1 MINFETK
8 KVLFIDL
15 DSTLIKTIS
24 GKTFPEDITDFR
36 IQLPVLNK
44 IIEKFPNLEY
54 FFIVTNQGGIGKFI
68 TEDDF
73 KIKISSI
80 CMFCGYYLGD
90 RYNQR
95 IIKDNWDYCD
105 SMDQADPKSK
115 PNTGMLEQ
123 LYYQY
128 KIESKDECIMIGD
141 ASGKPG
147 DFSDSDK
154 KCAENFGI
162 DYIDVRDFLEL

>member
-1 MINFETK
+1 MIDFENK

-15 DSTLIKTIS
+15 DSTLIKTVS

-36 IQLPVLNK
+36 VQLPVLNK
-44 IIEKFPNLEY
+44 IVEKLPNLSML
-54 FFIVTNQGGIGKFI
+54 FIVSNQGGIKDIKDKYLF
-68 TEDDF
+68 TS
-73 KIKISSI
+73 KINAIESI
-80 CMFCGYYLGD
+80 CRGYLSVELD
-90 RYNQR
+90 KFSF
-95 IIKDNWDYCD
+95 IDSLYCC
-105 SMDQADPKSK
+105 SMDKNNTYRK

-128 KIESKDECIMIGD
+128 RVESEDECIMIGD

-154 KCAENFGI
+154 RCASRFSI
-162 DYIDVRDFLEL
+162 DYVDVRDFLEL

>member
-15 DSTLIKTIS
+15 DGTLIKTIS

-36 IQLPVLNK
+36 VQLSVLNK
-44 IIEKFPNLEY
+44 IAEKMPNLSM
-54 FFIVTNQGGIGKFI
+54 FFIVSNQGGLNTLTDKRLFNYKIWAVEDICHGYFI
-68 TEDDF
+68 NKLNNF
-73 KIKISSI
+73 SYS
-80 CMFCGYYLGD
+80 
-90 RYNQR
+90 
-95 IIKDNWDYCD
+95 DNLYCC
-105 SMDQADPKSK
+105 SMDKNDTYRK

-154 KCAENFGI
+154 KCAENFSI

>member
-1 MINFETK
+1 MDYKNK

-36 IQLPVLNK
+36 VQLPVLDK
-44 IIEKFPNLEY
+44 IIEKMPNLEM
-54 FFIVTNQGGIGKFI
+54 FFIVSNQGGLKTITDKWLFKSKIYAIENICRGYLSSKLDYLSFI
-68 TEDDF
+68 DD
-73 KIKISSI
+73 
-80 CMFCGYYLGD
+80 L
-90 RYNQR
+90 
-95 IIKDNWDYCD
+95 YCC
-105 SMDQADPKSK
+105 SMDKNNSYRK

-123 LYYQY
+123 LYNQY
-128 KIESKDECIMIGD
+128 KVESTNDCIMIGD

-154 KCAENFGI
+154 RCASRFFI
-162 DYIDVRDFLEL
+162 DYIDVRDFLES

>member
-1 MINFETK
+1 MDYKNK

-24 GKTFPEDITDFR
+24 GKTFPEDISDFR
-36 IQLPVLNK
+36 VQLPVLDK
-44 IIEKFPNLEY
+44 IIEKMPNLRM
-54 FFIVTNQGGIGKFI
+54 FFIVSNQGGLKTIIDKRLFDAKVWAV
-68 TEDDF
+68 E
-73 KIKISSI
+73 SI
-80 CMFCGYYLGD
+80 CNGYLITRLNDFVYSDSLYCCSMD
-90 RYNQR
+90 
-95 IIKDNWDYCD
+95 KDNQYR
-105 SMDQADPKSK
+105 K

-128 KIESKDECIMIGD
+128 KVDSKDDCIMIGD

-154 KCAENFGI
+154 RCASRFFI
-162 DYIDVRDFLEL
+162 DYIDVRDFLES

>member
-1 MINFETK
+1 MINFEAK

-15 DSTLIKTIS
+15 DGTLIKTIS
-24 GKTFPEDITDFR
+24 GKTFPEDISDFR

-44 IIEKFPNLEY
+44 IKEKMPNLVGL
-54 FFIVTNQGGIGKFI
+54 FVVTNQGGIGKFVSDHDFDTKILSI
-68 TEDDF
+68 TNF
-73 KIKISSI
+73 SAS
-80 CMFCGYYLGD
+80 YLLCEVGD
-90 RYNQR
+90 YMYCPSN
-95 IIKDNWDYCD
+95 DNNDLLR
-105 SMDQADPKSK
+105 K
-115 PNTGMLEQ
+115 PNVGMLEAMC
-123 LYYQY
+123 
-128 KIESKDECIMIGD
+128 ESWYFSNKQEMLMIGD

>member
-1 MINFETK
+1 MIDFETK

-15 DSTLIKTIS
+15 DGTLIKTIS

-44 IIEKFPNLEY
+44 IVEKLPNLSML
-54 FFIVTNQGGIGKFI
+54 FIVSNQGGLKDIKDKYLF
-68 TEDDF
+68 TS
-73 KIKISSI
+73 KINAIKSI
-80 CMFCGYYLGD
+80 CRGYLSIGLD
-90 RYNQR
+90 KFLF
-95 IIKDNWDYCD
+95 IDSLYCC
-105 SMDQADPKSK
+105 SMDKNNTYRK

-128 KIESKDECIMIGD
+128 KVESTKECIMIGD
-141 ASGKPG
+141 ASGKPE

-154 KCAENFGI
+154 RCASRFYI

>member
-1 MINFETK
+1 MDYKNK

-15 DSTLIKTIS
+15 DSTLIKTVS

-36 IQLPVLNK
+36 VQLPVLDK
-44 IIEKFPNLEY
+44 IIEKMPNLNM
-54 FFIVTNQGGIGKFI
+54 FFIVSNQGGLKDIKDKYLF
-68 TEDDF
+68 TS
-73 KIKISSI
+73 KINAIESI
-80 CMFCGYYLGD
+80 CRGYLS
-90 RYNQR
+90 
-95 IIKDNWDYCD
+95 IKLDKFSFIDSLYCC
-105 SMDQADPKSK
+105 SMDKNNTYRK

-128 KIESKDECIMIGD
+128 KVESKDECIMIGD

-154 KCAENFGI
+154 KCSENFGI
-162 DYIDVRDFLEL
+162 DYIDVRDFLES

>member
-1 MINFETK
+1 MIDFETK

-15 DSTLIKTIS
+15 DGTLIKTIS

-36 IQLPVLNK
+36 IQLPVLDK
-44 IIEKFPNLEY
+44 IIEKLPNLKK
-54 FFIVTNQGGIGKFI
+54 FFIVTNQGGLKSDLEQYDFRAKLYAI
-68 TEDDF
+68 ED
-73 KIKISSI
+73 I
-80 CMFCGYYLGD
+80 CCEYLNNRFANSVGSD
-90 RYNQR
+90 S
-95 IIKDNWDYCD
+95 KYCD
-105 SMDQADPKSK
+105 TMDKTDPYRK
-115 PNTGMLEQ
+115 PNTAMLESLFTQ
-123 LYYQY
+123 WDV
-128 KIESKDECIMIGD
+128 KSKEECIMIGD

>member
-1 MINFETK
+1 MINFENK
-8 KVLFIDL
+8 RVLFIDL

-36 IQLPVLNK
+36 IQLPVLDK
-44 IIEKFPNLEY
+44 IVEKLPNLEK

-68 TEDDF
+68 TKEDFDT
-73 KIKISSI
+73 KIISI
-80 CMFCGYYLGD
+80 FVFCGNYLRD
-90 RYNQR
+90 RYYPR
-95 IIKDNWDYCD
+95 IIIDNWEYCD
-105 SMDQADPKSK
+105 SMDKADPMRK

-123 LYYQY
+123 LYACE
-128 KIESKDECIMIGD
+128 KNKEECIMIGD

-162 DYIDVRDFLEL
+162 DYIDVRDFLNL

>member
-1 MINFETK
+1 MIDFETK

-15 DSTLIKTIS
+15 DGTLIKTVS

-36 IQLPVLNK
+36 IQFPVLNK
-44 IIEKFPNLEY
+44 IIEKLPNLY
-54 FFIVTNQGGIGKFI
+54 RLFIVTNQGGLIDTI
-68 TEDDF
+68 SEYDF
-73 KIKISSI
+73 ETKLYSIEYFCSS
-80 CMFCGYYLGD
+80 YLDSRLSNYG
-90 RYNQR
+90 
-95 IIKDNWDYCD
+95 CSD
-105 SMDQADPKSK
+105 SMYCPSMDKINPYRK
-115 PNTGMLEQ
+115 PNTAMLES
-123 LYYQY
+123 LYGRWEV
-128 KIESKDECIMIGD
+128 ESKEECIMIGD